1 MGTPAIGR
9 TAVRIGSGG
18 GFLSLARGVGFR
30 IWRTLSL
37 IIGLVE
43 TRPFENDAAA
53 APDQTLQFGL
63 MALRAFLQTIFTHG
77 LNYFKIMAAVGAFVL
92 IRRHIGLLI
101 SNVVA
106 NSPSF

>member
-9 TAVRIGSGG
+9 TAVRTGTDG
-18 GFLSLARGVGFR
+18 GFLSLTCCVSFR
-30 IWRTLSL
+30 IFRGRTLSL

-77 LNYFKIMAAVGAFVL
+77 LNYFKIMVAMGAFVL
-92 IRRHIGLLI
+92 IRRH
-101 SNVVA
+101 N
-106 NSPSF
+106 